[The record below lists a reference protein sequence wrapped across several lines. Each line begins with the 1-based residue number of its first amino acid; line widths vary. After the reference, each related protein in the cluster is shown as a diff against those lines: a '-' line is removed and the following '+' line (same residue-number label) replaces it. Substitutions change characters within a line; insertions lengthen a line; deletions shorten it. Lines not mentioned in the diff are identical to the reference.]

1 MKKNYYKAFKTNP
14 WRTTN
19 SMRTELIDN
28 MVDTA
33 LKGESISYDQALQLE
48 TLSHEELDYLFIGTN
63 RIRDHFKGQD
73 VKICS
78 IVNAKS
84 GKCVEDCSF
93 CAQSSSFQT
102 DSPEYEL
109 MDVEEIVAAAKEAEA
124 FGSNEF
130 SIVASGTSLDDRK
143 ELDRVIEAIK
153 RIKAETQL
161 ETCCSLGLMPME
173 HLQEL
178 KDAGLDRCHHNLET
192 AKSHFDKIVS
202 THTYED
208 EVNAV
213 QNAKSVGLQVCV
225 GGIFGMGET
234 FTQRAELAFS
244 IRELGT
250 QSFPI
255 NFLKPIEGTGLDH
268 LEPLGQYEALRT
280 ISLLRLIL
288 PDIDLF
294 VCGGREEVLTDLQ
307 EQLFSAGANGIL
319 GGNYLTTKGQDPK
332 RDIKMIENLGLRP
345 VYTSV

>member
-1 MKKNYYKAFKTNP
+1 
-14 WRTTN
+14 
-19 SMRTELIDN
+19 MRTELIDN

-48 TLSHEELDYLFIGTN
+48 SLTHEELDYLFLGTD

-93 CAQSSSFQT
+93 CAQSSTFQT

-109 MDVEEIVAAAKEAEA
+109 MDVDEIVKAAKEAEA

-173 HLQEL
+173 HLKEL
-178 KDAGLDRCHHNLET
+178 KEAGLDRCHHNLET

-213 QNAKSVGLQVCV
+213 QNAKAAGLQVCV
-225 GGIFGMGET
+225 GGIFGMGES
-234 FTQRAELAFS
+234 FAQRAELAFS
-244 IRELGT
+244 IRDLGT

-268 LEPLGQYEALRT
+268 LEPMEQYEALRT

-332 RDIKMIENLGLRP
+332 RDIDMIENLGLRP
-345 VYTSV
+345 VYTSI